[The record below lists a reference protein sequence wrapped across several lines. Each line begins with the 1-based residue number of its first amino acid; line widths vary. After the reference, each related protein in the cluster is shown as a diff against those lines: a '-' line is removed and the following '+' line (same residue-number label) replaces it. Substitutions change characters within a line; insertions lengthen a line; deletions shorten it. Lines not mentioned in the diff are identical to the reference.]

1 MTLIGYV
8 SDHRYLAVA
17 DASVEFSG
25 GGTRRLVRSGPSG
38 AVEVDL
44 EPGPYRVTLACA
56 GYGPKWVDVNIG
68 PGDAPRQFRLLP
80 NKIVGYPWP
89 KWVRSGERAE
99 VRVHAPEPFRLSL
112 WRYGLRVELELLIGW
127 FDEHGPGAMM
137 QVSPDGDYTQEG
149 IRFNL
154 RTEGGSF
161 AVGPERSG

>member
-1 MTLIGYV
+1 
-8 SDHRYLAVA
+8 
-17 DASVEFSG
+17 
-25 GGTRRLVRSGPSG
+25 
-38 AVEVDL
+38 
-44 EPGPYRVTLACA
+44 
-56 GYGPKWVDVNIG
+56 
-68 PGDAPRQFRLLP
+68 
-80 NKIVGYPWP
+80 
-89 KWVRSGERAE
+89 SGERAE

-161 AVGPERSG
+161 AVGPERSGLYFFHADGEAGGFSAMPWVVAPARPVASIAVIASTNTWNAYNNFGGRSNYIHPEGLPSQPTVNARL